1 MKVVFI
7 TGGVMSSLGKGVT
20 AASLGMLLKY
30 RGYKVTMM
38 KFDPYLNVDPGTM
51 NPYQHGEVFV
61 TYNGGETD
69 LDLGHYERFID
80 QNLSSENS
88 VSAGRVYS
96 DLIDRERRGDF
107 NGGTVQVVPH
117 VTGAIKEYIRKVGQ
131 NDGADIVLV
140 EVGGTVGDIEGLPF
154 IEAIS
159 QFRMEAGLH
168 NTAAVHLTYIPYI
181 AAVGESKTK
190 PTQHSVRELCSMGIV
205 PDILVCRCQRPI
217 NSEIRNKISYL
228 CNITHGG
235 VIENCDV
242 DTIYQVP
249 LRLEEEGL
257 CAQVLKILDLPD
269 CPHDLSPW
277 RDMVQRILSPKRSVT
292 IGLVGKY
299 IKLHDAYLSVIESL
313 CHAGAHH
320 DARVNIHWVEAD
332 ELTRDN
338 VDEALC
344 DCDGILVPG
353 GFGQRGTEGMILS
366 IEHARTH
373 KKPFFGLCLG
383 LQMAVIEYARHV
395 EGLED
400 ANSTEMN
407 PHTPHP
413 VIDLMETQV
422 GVTMLGGTQRLGLY
436 DCKLEPDTFAQKAYG
451 QDLIQERHRHRYEF
465 NGAYADRFFSGAM
478 RKGGFNP
485 ESNLVEIIELENHP
499 WFVGVQFH
507 PEFLSRP
514 MRPHPLFRD
523 FVGAALAQKEE
534 EEA

>member
-1 MKVVFI
+1 
-7 TGGVMSSLGKGVT
+7 
-20 AASLGMLLKY
+20 
-30 RGYKVTMM
+30 
-38 KFDPYLNVDPGTM
+38 
-51 NPYQHGEVFV
+51 
-61 TYNGGETD
+61 
-69 LDLGHYERFID
+69 
-80 QNLSSENS
+80 
-88 VSAGRVYS
+88 
-96 DLIDRERRGDF
+96 
-107 NGGTVQVVPH
+107 
-117 VTGAIKEYIRKVGQ
+117 
-131 NDGADIVLV
+131 
-140 EVGGTVGDIEGLPF
+140 
-154 IEAIS
+154 
-159 QFRMEAGLH
+159 
-168 NTAAVHLTYIPYI
+168 
-181 AAVGESKTK
+181 
-190 PTQHSVRELCSMGIV
+190 MGIV

-413 VIDLMETQV
+413 VIDLMENASRCYHV
-422 GVTMLGGTQRLGLY
+422 GRHTTPWPIRLQAGTGHLCPKGLR
-436 DCKLEPDTFAQKAYG
+436 T
-451 QDLIQERHRHRYEF
+451 
-465 NGAYADRFFSGAM
+465 
-478 RKGGFNP
+478 GFNP
-485 ESNLVEIIELENHP
+485 GTP
-499 WFVGVQFH
+499 
-507 PEFLSRP
+507 PP
-514 MRPHPLFRD
+514 PL
-523 FVGAALAQKEE
+523 
-534 EEA
+534 

>member
-20 AASLGMLLKY
+20 SASLGMLLKI

-80 QNLSSENS
+80 QNLSSRNS
-88 VSAGRVYS
+88 ISAGKVYL
-96 DLIDRERRGDF
+96 DLIERERRGDF

-117 VTGAIKEYIRKVGQ
+117 VTGTIKEYIRRVGQ
-131 NDGADIVLV
+131 GDGADIVLV

-159 QFRMEAGLH
+159 QYRMEAGLH

-181 AAVGESKTK
+181 AAVGELKTK
-190 PTQHSVRELCSMGIV
+190 PTQHSVRNLCSMGIV
-205 PDILVCRCQRPI
+205 PDVLVCRCSQPLT
-217 NSEIRNKISYL
+217 SEIRNKISYL
-228 CNITHGG
+228 CSITQGG

-249 LRLEEEGL
+249 LLLESEGL
-257 CAQVLKILDLPD
+257 CTQVLKALDLPD
-269 CPHDLSPW
+269 RPHDLSDW
-277 RDMVQRILSPKRSVT
+277 RAMVQRIVSPKREVT
-292 IGLVGKY
+292 VALVGKY
-299 IKLHDAYLSVIESL
+299 VKLHDAYLSVSEAL
-313 CHAGAHH
+313 CHAGAYH
-320 DARVNIHWVEAD
+320 DTRVNIQWVESD
-332 ELTRDN
+332 ELHDDN
-338 VDEALC
+338 VCETLRGC
-344 DCDGILVPG
+344 DAVLVPG
-353 GFGQRGTEGMILS
+353 GFGQRGTEGMIAS
-366 IEHARTH
+366 ITYARTQ

-383 LQMAVIEYARHV
+383 LQMAVIEYARNV
-395 EGLED
+395 EGMAG
-400 ANSTEMN
+400 ANSTEMD
-407 PHTPHP
+407 PKTPHP
-413 VIDLMETQV
+413 VIDLMETQID
-422 GVTMLGGTQRLGLY
+422 VTDLGGTQRLGLY
-436 DCKLEPDTFAQKAYG
+436 DCKLTPQTFSCAAYG
-451 QDLIQERHRHRYEF
+451 QELIQERHRHRYEF
-465 NGAYADRFFSGAM
+465 NAAYADQFFSGQM
-478 RKGGFNP
+478 RKAGVNP
-485 ESNLVEIIELENHP
+485 ETGLVEIVELRDHP

-523 FVGAALAQKEE
+523 FIAAALAHKNES
-534 EEA
+534 EA